1 MRNNTDISTTR
12 KGKKEKNKIKSVYY
26 VTYSNGTDQSE
37 KQDEI
42 ERWSERC
49 EKKRKISKVIDG
61 CSFVV

>member
-1 MRNNTDISTTR
+1 M
-12 KGKKEKNKIKSVYY
+12 YY

-49 EKKRKISKVIDG
+49 EKKRKISSVIDG